1 MTMHSIS
8 ERRKQKL
15 KHHCIVG
22 YDPESERSEY
32 SLKVPQSKT
41 DLLKRFVTFES
52 DDPEGY
58 DCYKVEYSD
67 IVKLLDLLGHSQK
80 PPETF
85 DYFVEP
91 WTQK

>member
-1 MTMHSIS
+1 MKI
-8 ERRKQKL
+8 Q
-15 KHHCIVG
+15 
-22 YDPESERSEY
+22 
-32 SLKVPQSKT
+32 QSKT

-67 IVKLLDLLGHSQK
+67 IVKLLDLLGHAQK
-80 PPETF
+80 LAETF

-91 WTQK
+91 WTRE

>member
-1 MTMHSIS
+1 M
-8 ERRKQKL
+8 L

-32 SLKVPQSKT
+32 SLKIQQSKT

-67 IVKLLDLLGHSQK
+67 IVKLLDLLGHAQK
-80 PPETF
+80 LLETF

-91 WTQK
+91 WTRE

>member
-1 MTMHSIS
+1 MHSIS

-15 KHHCIVG
+15 KHYCIVG
-22 YDPESERSEY
+22 YDPVSERSEY
-32 SLKVPQSKT
+32 SLKVSQSKI

>member
-1 MTMHSIS
+1 V
-8 ERRKQKL
+8 L

-32 SLKVPQSKT
+32 SLKIQQSKT

-67 IVKLLDLLGHSQK
+67 IVKLLDLLGHAQK
-80 PPETF
+80 LPETF
-85 DYFVEP
+85 DYSVEP
-91 WTQK
+91 WTRE

>member
-1 MTMHSIS
+1 M
-8 ERRKQKL
+8 L

-32 SLKVPQSKT
+32 SLKIQQSKT

-67 IVKLLDLLGHSQK
+67 IVKLLDLLGHAQK
-80 PPETF
+80 LPETF
-85 DYFVEP
+85 DYSVEP
-91 WTQK
+91 WTRE